1 MTKNSNKNELT
12 IAEHLQELKKRVLT
26 CFFCFVIIF
35 ILCYTKATDITK
47 IFLKIGA
54 NAGFNMG
61 YISPQEMLIQSLRI
75 CGIISL
81 LVTLPIIAWH
91 VLQYILPI
99 FSSKKA
105 KMLLGSCITI
115 SILLFV
121 LGIWF
126 CMKILFPFVF
136 QYLQNYS
143 AEFGVK
149 GYVSVKSFLDIFL
162 TTSWIMGFLFEV
174 PIFSAL
180 LSKLGVLNASLM
192 IKAMRGVIIVIAI
205 ISAIITPPD
214 VVSMLIVGIPMTGI
228 YVISIIISF
237 IFGRNRK
244 GKKNEEA

>member
-1 MTKNSNKNELT
+1 MAKSSNKNELT

-26 CFFCFVIIF
+26 CFFFFVIIF
-35 ILCYTKATDITK
+35 ILCYAKATDITK

-54 NAGFNMG
+54 DAGFNMG

-75 CGIISL
+75 CGTISL

-91 VLQYILPI
+91 VLQYIRPI
-99 FSSKKA
+99 FNSKKA
-105 KMLLGSCITI
+105 KVLLASCII
-115 SILLFV
+115 MSILLFI
-121 LGIWF
+121 LGICF
-126 CMKILFPFVF
+126 CMKLLFPFVF

-143 AEFGVK
+143 AEFDVH

-162 TTSWIMGFLFEV
+162 ATSWIMGFLFEV

-180 LSKLGVLNASLM
+180 LSKLGVLNAELM
-192 IKAMRGVIIVIAI
+192 VKAMRGVIIVIAI

-214 VVSMLIVGIPMTGI
+214 VVSMLMVGIPMTGI

-237 IFGRNRK
+237 IFERNRK
-244 GKKNEEA
+244 GKKDEEV